1 MVMNETE
8 STIGNRATKRA
19 ATRLGANLDKNL
31 MSYAIAAGAA
41 GVGLLA
47 SAQPAD
53 AKIVYTP
60 AHKNIGAKTFIDLNH
75 DGINDFKLTLIR
87 TSHCEGGCTTTGMRH
102 GTAFQVTYA
111 RLSAFGVAKANQ
123 IYGQGKLA
131 SALPAGVRVGPKS
144 KFPGGNVMATVN
156 AISGNTEGHYGAW
169 AGTGAGVQH
178 RFLGLKFKIHGKT
191 HFGWARFNVTL
202 SPKATIQATL
212 TGYAYETVADKP
224 IVTGRTQ
231 GPEVND
237 EATSAKVSVPASVPA
252 SLGMLAQGSSG
263 LVAWRRRDAIA

>member
-1 MVMNETE
+1 
-8 STIGNRATKRA
+8 
-19 ATRLGANLDKNL
+19 L
-31 MSYAIAAGAA
+31 
-41 GVGLLA
+41 
-47 SAQPAD
+47 AQPAD

-60 AHKNIGAKTFIDLNH
+60 AHRNIGAKTFIDLNH

-87 TSHCEGGCTTTGMRH
+87 TSRCEGGCTTTAIRH

-111 RLSAFGVAKANQ
+111 RMSAFGVAKANQ

-156 AISGNTEGHYGAW
+156 AISGNTEGHSGAW
-169 AGTGAGVQH
+169 AGTGVGVQH
-178 RFLGLKFKIHGKT
+178 RFLGLEFKIHGKT

-202 SPKATIQATL
+202 SQKATIQATL
-212 TGYAYETVADKP
+212 TGYAYETVADKS

-231 GPEVND
+231 GREVD
-237 EATSAKVSVPASVPA
+237 DDATSASVPASVPA
-252 SLGMLAQGSSG
+252 SLGVLARGCAG

>member
-1 MVMNETE
+1 MSKQELVVE
-8 STIGNRATKRA
+8 NRGAKRA
-19 ATRLGANLDKNL
+19 VARLGASLDKNL
-31 MSYAIAAGAA
+31 MSYAMAAGAA

-47 SAQPAD
+47 LAQPAD

-60 AHKNIGAKTFIDLNH
+60 AHRNIGAKTFIDLNH
-75 DGINDFKLTLIR
+75 DGINDFKVTLVR

-111 RLSAFGVAKANQ
+111 RLSVFGVAKDNQ
-123 IYGQGKLA
+123 VYGQGKMA
-131 SALPAGVRVGPKS
+131 SALPAGVRVGPKG

-169 AGTGAGVQH
+169 AGAGVGVQH
-178 RFLGLKFKIHGKT
+178 RFLGLEFKIHGET

-202 SPKATIQATL
+202 SSKATIQATL
-212 TGYAYETVADKP
+212 TGYAYETVANKA
-224 IVTGRTQ
+224 IVTGKTK
-231 GPEVND
+231 GPEVD
-237 EATSAKVSVPASVPA
+237 GDATSASVGVPAPERA
-252 SLGMLAQGSSG
+252 SLGMLAQGSAG

>member
-1 MVMNETE
+1 MVMNNTE
-8 STIGNRATKRA
+8 LTMSNRSTKRA

-47 SAQPAD
+47 LAQPAD

-87 TSHCEGGCTTTGMRH
+87 TSRCEGGCTTSGIRH

-111 RLSAFGVAKANQ
+111 RLSAFGVAKADQ

-131 SALPAGVRVGPKS
+131 SALPAGVRVGPNG

-169 AGTGAGVQH
+169 AGTGVGVQH

-202 SPKATIQATL
+202 SQKATIQATL

-224 IVTGRTQ
+224 IVTGKTNES
-231 GPEVND
+231 GD
-237 EATSAKVSVPASVPA
+237 DGDAISASVPSPAPA
-252 SLGMLAQGSSG
+252 SLGLLARGSSG